1 MKRKILIVGGVAG
14 GATAAARL
22 RRLDEDADIILFE
35 RGEYI
40 SFANCGLPYYIG
52 DTITD
57 RSKLTL
63 QTPESFRAR
72 FRVDVRAGHEV
83 AQINREAKSVTVR
96 RVKDGTLY
104 EETYDA
110 LVLSPGAEPVLP
122 PIEGV
127 RENGVFVLRSIP
139 DTDRIRAFAHKPG
152 VRRAVVVGGGYI
164 GIEMAENL
172 HALGM
177 SVSIVELMDHVVQP
191 LDSDMAGELHAHLV
205 DKGVGLFLKC
215 GVTGIHRT
223 DEGLEVST
231 SVGGPLMADLVV
243 MAVGVRPEGSL
254 AKEAGLT
261 MGARGAIATDEH
273 MLTSDPSIYAVGDAV
288 EVTDSVLGR
297 KTFVP
302 LASPANRQG
311 RIAADNLCG
320 IPSVYRGT
328 QGTAILKA
336 FDMTIAVTGANERT
350 LKEAGI
356 DYGRSYTFSASH
368 ATYYPGAAFM
378 TVKLLYRKADGALL
392 GAQLT
397 GFEGVDKRCDVLA
410 TAIRF
415 GGTIQDLTDL
425 ELSYAPPFGSAKD
438 PVNMAGYVA
447 TNVRNGTDR
456 LFFWDDVAA
465 LDLSKVTLLD
475 VRTREEFQNG
485 SIPGAVNIPL
495 DDLRSRLSEIDA
507 GKPVYEFCQIGLRG
521 HIAYRI
527 LAQSGFGEVYNLAGG
542 YRFYHAATRPFPL
555 TPPVSIH
562 GKEVPAAAAIQ
573 TEVHSNE
580 LSERSGELPP
590 ALRVVHRIAV
600 DACGLQCPGPILK
613 LSEAV
618 KAAGI
623 GDIVDLTAN
632 DPAFAGDVD
641 SWARRTGNRLVDK
654 SFDRGII
661 RVSVQKEP
669 RPVEDPS
676 ALAGPVRNDKN
687 IIVFSSDLDKA
698 LAAFIIATGAASMG
712 RKVHMFFTFWGL
724 NVLRQNRHIKTK
736 KNLVSRMFGF
746 MMPRGSKRLPL
757 SQMDML
763 GIGSKMIRGI
773 MASKNIDSL
782 ETLIQVALDS
792 GIELVACTMTMDVMG
807 LQQAELLDGV
817 TIGGVARMLDAA
829 EDSDA
834 SLFI

>member
-397 GFEGVDKRCDVLA
+397 GFEGVGNSPGKGILHVANAPALVVFSIPLA
-410 TAIRF
+410 THRILLEEKGVGGFHLQRTPHQLVPRAIKFNRVPE
-415 GGTIQDLTDL
+415 GGL
-425 ELSYAPPFGSAKD
+425 
-438 PVNMAGYVA
+438 
-447 TNVRNGTDR
+447 
-456 LFFWDDVAA
+456 
-465 LDLSKVTLLD
+465 LDLAPAFSEYPRSNSNRLNTQIPDIFHD
-475 VRTREEFQNG
+475 V
-485 SIPGAVNIPL
+485 
-495 DDLRSRLSEIDA
+495 
-507 GKPVYEFCQIGLRG
+507 PVL
-521 HIAYRI
+521 
-527 LAQSGFGEVYNLAGG
+527 LAGLAFFLKRIG
-542 YRFYHAATRPFPL
+542 
-555 TPPVSIH
+555 
-562 GKEVPAAAAIQ
+562 
-573 TEVHSNE
+573 
-580 LSERSGELPP
+580 
-590 ALRVVHRIAV
+590 RVA
-600 DACGLQCPGPILK
+600 
-613 LSEAV
+613 
-618 KAAGI
+618 
-623 GDIVDLTAN
+623 
-632 DPAFAGDVD
+632 
-641 SWARRTGNRLVDK
+641 
-654 SFDRGII
+654 
-661 RVSVQKEP
+661 
-669 RPVEDPS
+669 
-676 ALAGPVRNDKN
+676 
-687 IIVFSSDLDKA
+687 
-698 LAAFIIATGAASMG
+698 
-712 RKVHMFFTFWGL
+712 
-724 NVLRQNRHIKTK
+724 
-736 KNLVSRMFGF
+736 
-746 MMPRGSKRLPL
+746 
-757 SQMDML
+757 
-763 GIGSKMIRGI
+763 
-773 MASKNIDSL
+773 
-782 ETLIQVALDS
+782 
-792 GIELVACTMTMDVMG
+792 
-807 LQQAELLDGV
+807 
-817 TIGGVARMLDAA
+817 
-829 EDSDA
+829 
-834 SLFI
+834 